1 MQNMIQNAI
10 SKLMD
15 IHKIFGGKSIMFL
28 CMALV
33 IAMMTI
39 FFTDNWIL
47 KIRSLD
53 AQIAESREVIS
64 SLNQFKTNLYQA
76 ESDQRGYIMTQKSY
90 YLASYGNAVNG
101 AKSNLA
107 DLSKWVPKGQEDS
120 LDKLKV
126 TLEAK
131 LTEMK
136 ITIDLIESGKLK
148 NAINVLNLDHG
159 LEQTIKLDLIANDL
173 LKRNQTLLSKY
184 NKDRIKSNESARSA
198 VIFGPLLLIL
208 LVVLVIRQLFIELAD
223 KNKTQLLLAE
233 INIANQLKMDD
244 QANMLSEL
252 ALSNLADIERERHH
266 LARELHDE
274 LGSILTATKMDIS
287 WVLKTLKDSHP
298 VIVEKLRKTSGYIDK
313 GIHFKRE
320 IVQNL
325 HPPMISS
332 FGFWP
337 ALRNMIEDNVERN
350 QWQLDLILPDEE
362 IKMNETIGLVA
373 YRVIQETLN
382 NCSKYAN
389 AKKVSL
395 HLISD
400 ATNLKIEIQ
409 DDGVGL
415 DLSTLQNAS
424 THGIK
429 GMRHRVQSIGGSYSL
444 SSQKDAGLNIVVILP
459 LNKNLA
465 L

>member
-1 MQNMIQNAI
+1 MQHMIKTAI
-10 SKLMD
+10 RKLTD

-28 CMALV
+28 CIALG
-33 IAMMTI
+33 IAMLTI

-47 KIRSLD
+47 KIRTQD
-53 AQIAESREVIS
+53 AQIAGSREIIS

-76 ESDQRGYIMTQKSY
+76 EGDQRGYIITQKSD
-90 YLASYGNAVNG
+90 YLASYENAVNG
-101 AKSNLA
+101 AKLNLSVL
-107 DLSKWVPKGQEDS
+107 DKLIPKDQEDS
-120 LDKLKV
+120 LDELKL

-136 ITIDLIESGKLK
+136 ITTDLINSDKLK
-148 NAINVLNLDHG
+148 NAMSVINLDHG
-159 LEQTIKLDLIANDL
+159 LEQTAKLDLNVGGL
-173 LKRNQTLLSKY
+173 LKRNQLLLKKY
-184 NKDRIKSNESARSA
+184 TDNRIKFNEYARFA
-198 VIFGPLLLIL
+198 VIFGPLLLIF
-208 LVVLVIRQLFIELAD
+208 LVVLVIRQLFIELAE
-223 KNKTQLLLAE
+223 KNKNQRLLSE
-233 INIANQLKMDD
+233 VNHDNQLKMDN

-252 ALSNLADIERERHH
+252 ALSNLADVERERHH

-287 WVLKTLKDSHP
+287 WVIKTLKDSHP
-298 VIVEKLRKTSGYIDK
+298 VIVEKLKRTSGYIDK
-313 GIHFKRE
+313 GIHFKRD

-325 HPPMISS
+325 HPQMISS

-337 ALRNMIEDNVERN
+337 ALRNMIEDYVERN

-362 IKMNETIGLVA
+362 VKLNETIGLVA

-389 AKKVSL
+389 AKKLSL
-395 HLISD
+395 HLICD
-400 ATNLKIEIQ
+400 ATDIKIEIQ
-409 DDGVGL
+409 DDGVGI

-444 SSQKDAGLNIVVILP
+444 SSEKGAGLNVVVILP

>member
-1 MQNMIQNAI
+1 MQNMIKNTI
-10 SKLMD
+10 SKLTG

-28 CMALV
+28 CVALA

-47 KIRSLD
+47 KIKSQD
-53 AQIAESREVIS
+53 AQITESRKIIL
-64 SLNQFKTNLYQA
+64 SLNQFKTNIYQA
-76 ESDQRGYIMTQKSY
+76 ESDQRGYIITQKSY
-90 YLASYGNAVNG
+90 YLASYDNAVNG
-101 AKSNLA
+101 AKLNLSEL
-107 DLSKWVPKGQEDS
+107 DKLIPKNDEDS

-136 ITIDLIESGKLK
+136 ITSELIKSDKLK
-148 NAINVLNLDHG
+148 NAMNVVNLDHG
-159 LEQTIKLDLIANDL
+159 LEQTIKLNLIADDL
-173 LKRNQTLLSKY
+173 LKRNQLLLTNYIK
-184 NKDRIKSNESARSA
+184 NRIKSNDSARSA

-223 KNKTQLLLAE
+223 KNKTQLLLSE
-233 INIANQLKMDD
+233 INTTNQAKLDD

-287 WVLKTLKDSHP
+287 WVLKTLKDSQP
-298 VIVEKLRKTSGYIDK
+298 LIVAKLKKTSTYIDK

-325 HPPMISS
+325 HPPMLSS

-337 ALRNMIEDNVERN
+337 GLRNMIEDNVERN

-362 IKMNETIGLVA
+362 IKINETIGLVA

-382 NCSKYAN
+382 NCSKYAH
-389 AKKVSL
+389 AKKISL
-395 HLISD
+395 HLVCDS
-400 ATNLKIEIQ
+400 ANLKIEVQ
-409 DDGVGL
+409 DDGIGL

-429 GMRHRVQSIGGSYSL
+429 GMRHRVQSIGGSYKL
-444 SSQKDAGLNIVVILP
+444 TSQKGSGLNVVVILP
-459 LNKNLA
+459 LNKNFA